1 MPVRFLGRRCAPSA
15 EKLGLHCLPRR
26 GALLRHCAA
35 ALTIVLLTHAYAAAA
50 TPNQATSSRAARED
64 AIRSIPLDRLPA
76 DMREKVSATLAGTSL
91 YRRLPVHVTQCDPNM
106 YLFLVR
112 HPEVVVN
119 IWEVMNISNVALTRT
134 GPDSFRATDNAGT
147 LCDVKFCY
155 SDDETQVIYA
165 EGAYS
170 GPMVGKPIRARCVL
184 LLKSGYM
191 QETDGQYHVTSRM
204 DTFIQIEHAGVE
216 VLAKTLQML
225 IHRSADYNFVETA
238 AFLGTVSRTA
248 ETNPNGMR
256 RLADKLANL
265 EPNVRDEFARLS
277 MKVGEKSL
285 GRQSAGTSNA
295 LSPIMPVSS
304 TQSREIGST
313 KR

>member
-1 MPVRFLGRRCAPSA
+1 MPVRFLGRCCAPA
-15 EKLGLHCLPRR
+15 AVKLGLHNLLRR
-26 GALLRHCAA
+26 GAKLRPWAGAIAILLLAS
-35 ALTIVLLTHAYAAAA
+35 TWAAAA
-50 TPNQATSSRAARED
+50 APNQATSSRVARED
-64 AIRSIPLDRLPA
+64 ALRSIPLDRLSP
-76 DMREKVSATLAGTSL
+76 DIREKVASTLAGTSL
-91 YRRLPVHVTQCDPNM
+91 YRRLPIQVTPCDPNM

-119 IWEVMNISNVALTRT
+119 IWEVMNIANVAMTRT
-134 GPDSFRATDNAGT
+134 GPDTFRATDNAGT

-170 GPMVGKPIRARCVL
+170 GPMFSKPIRARCVL
-184 LLKSGYM
+184 LLKSGYL
-191 QETDGQYHVTSRM
+191 QETDGQYYITSRM

-248 ETNPNGMR
+248 EANPTGMR

-265 EPNVRDEFARLS
+265 EPNVRDEFAELS
-277 MKVGEKSL
+277 MKVGEKARN
-285 GRQSAGTSNA
+285 RQSTSVSQA
-295 LSPIMPVSS
+295 PLSVVPVSS
-304 TQSREIGST
+304 TQPLESSST